1 MLYIWQGHRFGYD
14 RSTCDKMFLNHML
27 ATCTGRKRLVNCQHS
42 AEIFWSAVRVG
53 AYFHYHETAPAY
65 CSEPW
70 ISQCLAWK
78 ITCIQNSFFVYILLN
93 IHLHNTF
100 RLVSF
105 FFSNSKNVRN
115 INLNL
120 NIFNKNKNN
129 WNYKIV
135 FYISKIQILI
145 FVSCS
150 FVEQRIFLK

>member
-78 ITCIQNSFFVYILLN
+78 ITCIQNSFSVYILLTLITIIYIFIIN
-93 IHLHNTF
+93 F
-100 RLVSF
+100 GWF
-105 FFSNSKNVRN
+105 FFFQTVRMVCKKHK
-115 INLNL
+115 LEPQH
-120 NIFNKNKNN
+120 
-129 WNYKIV
+129 
-135 FYISKIQILI
+135 IQ
-145 FVSCS
+145 
-150 FVEQRIFLK
+150 

>member
-1 MLYIWQGHRFGYD
+1 MQLLTVDIFQKHRKQIHFLSSEYNWKVFETKINLPVFGITSILLSFKNILIMLYIWQGHRFGYD

-78 ITCIQNSFFVYILLN
+78 ITCIQNSFFVYILLTY
-93 IHLHNTF
+93 TF
-100 RLVSF
+100 T
-105 FFSNSKNVRN
+105 
-115 INLNL
+115 
-120 NIFNKNKNN
+120 
-129 WNYKIV
+129 
-135 FYISKIQILI
+135 
-145 FVSCS
+145 
-150 FVEQRIFLK
+150 